1 MRSTFTSQHVSE
13 GVGHG
18 QDLPAPGT
26 SNWGRRF
33 VKLAILCFCVMA
45 SFALTI
51 AVPFVARLQP
61 RIQRVFASTQLGY
74 LLLAVVIILTVGYLL
89 LRNAEIAVAI
99 FYVIGFF
106 KGHARLESSP
116 VDLTVA
122 VAVLMILAIVMRL
135 AFTDQELKLPRAFLW
150 YLPILFLM
158 FMSLSYTPS
167 LSAGLDKTLRF
178 VFLTLLGAIAPFVL
192 VNSRVKIERFLVTLV
207 IGAILMSVNSF
218 FMLGGEGRLVAPSG
232 DTNALGFS
240 AGLALIVIWTLWFPK
255 LSLARRILFYPLIGV
270 LAVALV
276 GSGGRL
282 ANVATAVCLGLSILF
297 CKRLIADFGIIAGC
311 GIAALP
317 FVNIPAASLQYLAS
331 LTRPHDAFGTRTD
344 LMQFGLQTFL
354 EHPLFGVGIQGYR
367 YVTPNPLTYNF
378 PHNLL
383 LELGAELGVFA
394 VISFLI
400 LAFCS
405 FRELF
410 RLLREYN
417 PHYLALERTVLSLL
431 VLGCLDVS
439 VSGELNNDRL
449 FFFLLSLPFVLRQST
464 SEEMARESL
473 RADASQHAEAHEVPL
488 FANPY

>member
-1 MRSTFTSQHVSE
+1 MRATLTNQHVSE
-13 GVGHG
+13 RVGHG
-18 QDLPAPGT
+18 QDLSAPGT

-74 LLLAVVIILTVGYLL
+74 LLLALVIILTVGYLL
-89 LRNAEIAVAI
+89 LRNPEIAVAI

-106 KGHARLESSP
+106 KGDARLESSP

-122 VAVLMILAIVMRL
+122 VAFLMILAIVMRL
-135 AFTDQELKLPRAFLW
+135 AFTDQELKLPSAFLW

-178 VFLTLLGAIAPFVL
+178 VFLTLLGAIAPFIL
-192 VNSRVKIERFLVTLV
+192 VSSRAKIERFLATLV
-207 IGAILMSVNSF
+207 IGAILMSLNSF

-311 GIAALP
+311 GMAALP

-417 PHYLALERTVLSLL
+417 PHYFALERTVLSLL

-449 FFFLLSLPFVLRQST
+449 FFFLLSLPFVLRQFT

-473 RADASQHAEAHEVPL
+473 RADASQYAEAHEVPL

>member
-1 MRSTFTSQHVSE
+1 MRATLTGQHVSE
-13 GVGHG
+13 RVGHG
-18 QDLPAPGT
+18 QDLSAPGT

-45 SFALTI
+45 SFALTM
-51 AVPFVARLQP
+51 AVPFVGRLEP

-74 LLLAVVIILTVGYLL
+74 LLLALVIILTVGYLL
-89 LRNAEIAVAI
+89 MRNAEIAVAI

-106 KGHARLESSP
+106 NGDGRFESTL
-116 VDLTVA
+116 VVLTV
-122 VAVLMILAIVMRL
+122 R
-135 AFTDQELKLPRAFLW
+135 E
-150 YLPILFLM
+150 
-158 FMSLSYTPS
+158 
-167 LSAGLDKTLRF
+167 G
-178 VFLTLLGAIAPFVL
+178 
-192 VNSRVKIERFLVTLV
+192 
-207 IGAILMSVNSF
+207 ILMSINSF

-255 LSLARRILFYPLIGV
+255 LSLMRRILFYPLIGV

-297 CKRLIADFGIIAGC
+297 CKRLIVDFGIIAGG

-383 LELGAELGVFA
+383 LELGAELWAFA
-394 VISFLI
+394 VISFLL
-400 LAFCS
+400 LAFSS
-405 FRELF
+405 FRELL

-417 PHYLALERTVLSLL
+417 PHYFALERTVLSLL

-449 FFFLLSLPFVLRQST
+449 FFFLLSLPFVLRQFT

-473 RADASQHAEAHEVPL
+473 RADPSQYTEAHEVPL

>member
-1 MRSTFTSQHVSE
+1 
-13 GVGHG
+13 
-18 QDLPAPGT
+18 
-26 SNWGRRF
+26 
-33 VKLAILCFCVMA
+33 
-45 SFALTI
+45 
-51 AVPFVARLQP
+51 
-61 RIQRVFASTQLGY
+61 
-74 LLLAVVIILTVGYLL
+74 
-89 LRNAEIAVAI
+89 
-99 FYVIGFF
+99 
-106 KGHARLESSP
+106 
-116 VDLTVA
+116 
-122 VAVLMILAIVMRL
+122 
-135 AFTDQELKLPRAFLW
+135 
-150 YLPILFLM
+150 
-158 FMSLSYTPS
+158 
-167 LSAGLDKTLRF
+167 
-178 VFLTLLGAIAPFVL
+178 
-192 VNSRVKIERFLVTLV
+192 
-207 IGAILMSVNSF
+207 
-218 FMLGGEGRLVAPSG
+218 
-232 DTNALGFS
+232 
-240 AGLALIVIWTLWFPK
+240 
-255 LSLARRILFYPLIGV
+255 V

-473 RADASQHAEAHEVPL
+473 RADASQYAEAHEVPL